1 MKLALITLGCPKNIV
16 DSEQLKGALTGENV
30 QFVEPDQDTDA
41 IIINTCGF
49 IQSAKEEAIEMI
61 FEVIEAKKAG
71 KTRHVL
77 VTGCLATRYLDELKK
92 EIPEVDGFY
101 SNRDIA
107 QAIQD
112 ISQQLHVSYHPIAA
126 RSLLTPAHYAYL
138 KISEGC
144 DNRCAYCAIP
154 LIRGPL
160 TSRPEA
166 EIIAEARHLI
176 KNGVRE
182 LIVIAQDTTN
192 YGQDRGEPGAI
203 VPLLRQLVKIEGL
216 EWLRVMY
223 SHPAH
228 YSDEFIDLVAS
239 EDKICKYLD
248 IPIQHISDS
257 ILSRMRRRI
266 TRSGIEALT
275 KKVRDRI
282 PGVALRTS
290 LIVGFP
296 GESDQEFQELLE
308 YIAGA
313 KFERLGAFVYSP
325 EDGTPAYAWG
335 DEIPL
340 AVKQDRAEQ
349 VQMVQSDISQERNQ
363 KLVGTIQRVIV
374 DEFDV
379 DQGMFFGRTQWDAPE
394 IDNVIWLKETDL
406 EIGGFYQVKI
416 TEAFDFDLIGQ
427 VIRN

>member
-1 MKLALITLGCPKNIV
+1 
-16 DSEQLKGALTGENV
+16 
-30 QFVEPDQDTDA
+30 
-41 IIINTCGF
+41 
-49 IQSAKEEAIEMI
+49 
-61 FEVIEAKKAG
+61 
-71 KTRHVL
+71 
-77 VTGCLATRYLDELKK
+77 
-92 EIPEVDGFY
+92 
-101 SNRDIA
+101 
-107 QAIQD
+107 
-112 ISQQLHVSYHPIAA
+112 
-126 RSLLTPAHYAYL
+126 L